1 MEILHEFLLENFS
14 YRGAVLIEDSILAL
28 AVLIVGM
35 TAAFIYSSY
44 VMSMVKFDTEHNIQD
59 DGISMIILKKKNR
72 TRIIFPPQLSMPQVF
87 MNLFIFSL
95 YQMRIVRNSQVTIAD
110 VKKAKR
116 IFFFVVLFSVII
128 VIVAVVLT
136 TGIITHPEWWLEKKA
151 HYR

>member
-59 DGISMIILKKKNR
+59 DGISMIILKRK
-72 TRIIFPPQLSMPQVF
+72 IELE
-87 MNLFIFSL
+87 LFFL
-95 YQMRIVRNSQVTIAD
+95 LNFQCRKY
-110 VKKAKR
+110 
-116 IFFFVVLFSVII
+116 L
-128 VIVAVVLT
+128 
-136 TGIITHPEWWLEKKA
+136 
-151 HYR
+151 